1 MPWSLKPLAD
11 LLPWGGPW
19 GSGAPQADDLYD
31 AIMAQARL
39 PIYYQR
45 LGVPDTLNGRFVM
58 LSLHL
63 FAVLH
68 RLKEAGGQDAAKT
81 RTAPQTMARATAQ
94 ALSDRFA
101 ADMETVLREI
111 GTGDLAVP
119 KKVRKLVAQGAS
131 LLEGYERAVAAG
143 GDALEVAIADA
154 LPLDAS
160 PARAASAQLTP
171 YMSQVL
177 QDLSA
182 QPLEAICKGRIRF
195 PELSSA

>member
-1 MPWSLKPLAD
+1 
-11 LLPWGGPW
+11 
-19 GSGAPQADDLYD
+19 
-31 AIMAQARL
+31 MAQARL

>member
-1 MPWSLKPLAD
+1 MPWSLKPFAD
-11 LLPWGGPW
+11 LLPLGKPW
-19 GSGAPQADDLYD
+19 GSGAPHANDVYD

-45 LGVPDTLNGRFVM
+45 LGVPDTLNGRFVV
-58 LSLHL
+58 LSLYL

-68 RLKEAGGQDAAKT
+68 RLKGVGGQEAAT
-81 RTAPQTMARATAQ
+81 ARAMAH

-119 KKVRKLVAQGAS
+119 KKVRKLVAEGAG

-143 GDALEVAIADA
+143 GDALEIAIADA
-154 LPLDAS
+154 LPLNDGAA
-160 PARAASAQLTP
+160 PAASAKLTP
-171 YMSQVL
+171 YLNEAL
-177 QDLSA
+177 QELSA
-182 QPLEAICKGRIRF
+182 QRLEAICAGRVRF
-195 PELSSA
+195 PECSSE

>member
-1 MPWSLKPLAD
+1 MTWSLKPLAD
-11 LLPWGGPW
+11 LLPLGKPW
-19 GSGAPQADDLYD
+19 GSGAPHAKDVYD

-45 LGVPDTLNGRFVM
+45 LGVPDTLNGRFVV

-68 RLKEAGGQDAAKT
+68 RLKGAGGQEAA
-81 RTAPQTMARATAQ
+81 TASAMAQ

-119 KKVRKLVAQGAS
+119 KKVRKLVAEGAG
-131 LLEGYERAVAAG
+131 LLEGYERAVAEG
-143 GDALEVAIADA
+143 SDVLEVAIADA
-154 LPLDAS
+154 LPLDNGA
-160 PARAASAQLTP
+160 ARAASAKLTP
-171 YMSQVL
+171 YVNEVL
-177 QDLSA
+177 QELSA
-182 QPLEAICKGRIRF
+182 QPLHAFCAGRVCF
-195 PELSSA
+195 PKISGE

>member
-1 MPWSLKPLAD
+1 MTWSLKPLAD
-11 LLPWGGPW
+11 LLPLGKPW
-19 GSGAPQADDLYD
+19 GSGAPHANDVYD

-45 LGVPDTLNGRFVM
+45 LGVPDTLNGRFVV

-68 RLKEAGGQDAAKT
+68 RLKGAGGQEAA
-81 RTAPQTMARATAQ
+81 TASAMAQ

-119 KKVRKLVAQGAS
+119 KKVRKLVAEGAG
-131 LLEGYERAVAAG
+131 LLEGYERAVAEG
-143 GDALEVAIADA
+143 SDVLEVAIADA
-154 LPLDAS
+154 LPLDNGA
-160 PARAASAQLTP
+160 ARAASAKLTP
-171 YMSQVL
+171 YVNEML
-177 QDLSA
+177 EELSA
-182 QPLEAICKGRIRF
+182 QPLHAFCAGRVCF
-195 PELSSA
+195 PKISGE